1 MWPTCNK
8 TFPVAAR
15 YPKYIANSSVT
26 RKLYRRTRSRKSA
39 RASSNNTCQRLA
51 LTALIARPP
60 PRPRAAVKCNSNTRP
75 PATAPPTQRRDP
87 AAAPPLLEP
96 ARHLR
101 AARFRKFETVAEWPA
116 IQRSESPIPTPGLPR
131 RAAISPARHA
141 PAGVLR
147 PKSRYP
153 SRSLPRRKQ
162 CASKESQ
169 CARRKVPKANC
180 EIARALPDPIPLLA
194 RPQSAAPDRSAALAQ
209 FPRAVSCRRKIR
221 PAHGHAPRPDSPR
234 RRRIQSFRS
243 GQIFQEFPRR
253 QMRIHTEILRQIS
266 QHAAQR
272 IRRSRDVHVIP
283 QHTSFSRARHRSQN
297 PHQRGFSRSVWS
309 QQSHHARAHLHP
321 QIAQPPQLSRILLAR
336 ALYHQF
342 HQRLAPPKCTTNA
355 RAARLAQCIKW
366 FSIPTPERNDWVES
380 IRTNDASHG
389 KVSSSPAK
397 SLIIR
402 NFQPAAD
409 SDSLDNLGPDRSS
422 YLSWNEHPANRGAQ

>member
-234 RRRIQSFRS
+234 PAIRQSVAA
-243 GQIFQEFPRR
+243 PTP
-253 QMRIHTEILRQIS
+253 HPILS
-266 QHAAQR
+266 QR
-272 IRRSRDVHVIP
+272 PDIP
-283 QHTSFSRARHRSQN
+283 
-297 PHQRGFSRSVWS
+297 G
-309 QQSHHARAHLHP
+309 
-321 QIAQPPQLSRILLAR
+321 
-336 ALYHQF
+336 
-342 HQRLAPPKCTTNA
+342 
-355 RAARLAQCIKW
+355 
-366 FSIPTPERNDWVES
+366 IPTPSDADTHRN
-380 IRTNDASHG
+380 
-389 KVSSSPAK
+389 
-397 SLIIR
+397 
-402 NFQPAAD
+402 PAA
-409 SDSLDNLGPDRSS
+409 NI
-422 YLSWNEHPANRGAQ
+422 PARCATDQAFARCPRHSTTHVLQSRASP